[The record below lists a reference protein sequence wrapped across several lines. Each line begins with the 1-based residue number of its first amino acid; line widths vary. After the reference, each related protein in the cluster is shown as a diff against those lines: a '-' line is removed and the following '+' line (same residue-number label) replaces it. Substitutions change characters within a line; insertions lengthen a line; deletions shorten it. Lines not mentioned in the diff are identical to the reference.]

1 MLCPPKK
8 GYTEEDY
15 YFGEWSA
22 AERENGEH
30 LTVVKFVRLDIPRAR
45 ALLGSSCVMRC
56 AIARWQLLAYM
67 RSPAMIE

>member
-15 YFGEWSA
+15 YFGEWTA

-30 LTVVKFVRLDIPRAR
+30 LTVVKFVRLKLNYPRLVLLPSLHDVPPHRSNR
-45 ALLGSSCVMRC
+45 AEATAL
-56 AIARWQLLAYM
+56 QLTQ
-67 RSPAMIE
+67 IE